1 MATKYQIPIKIRIHI
16 QSQILSDIPIQA
28 KVGHFLS
35 GEEVVLPL
43 SVNSFKTPKEFTF
56 HLDDLELHKTT
67 VEKLLSECRIQLTQR
82 EERNTEQLY
91 FNVIH
96 YWCFTLINYSNK
108 KCLPRCQRENELCYY
123 IIIKS
128 ELRNLF
134 SLSFLLFCSQCV
146 CKKCVNS
153 ISRISTK
160 AILCFQDFD
169 LTRGLNVS
177 FFEFLFDTL
186 YNISSASF
194 NSKEKK
200 VSRWRIFSL

>member
-96 YWCFTLINYSNK
+96 Y
-108 KCLPRCQRENELCYY
+108 
-123 IIIKS
+123 
-128 ELRNLF
+128 
-134 SLSFLLFCSQCV
+134 
-146 CKKCVNS
+146 
-153 ISRISTK
+153 
-160 AILCFQDFD
+160 
-169 LTRGLNVS
+169 
-177 FFEFLFDTL
+177 
-186 YNISSASF
+186 
-194 NSKEKK
+194 
-200 VSRWRIFSL
+200 